1 MHKLVEYYFWQN
13 WLMFYDKI
21 DFSIRMRVMYNLKH
35 RYPIR
40 SKVGDK
46 FLTSLFKLVLEAKG
60 SIYSTI
66 QENLLLYCRKFS
78 AFVVVVISFITR
90 PESQRNTACNRNH

>member
-1 MHKLVEYYFWQN
+1 
-13 WLMFYDKI
+13 MFYDKI

-66 QENLLLYCRKFS
+66 QENLLPKD
-78 AFVVVVISFITR
+78 VVSVITR
-90 PESQRNTACNRNH
+90 RSQKKMLNKKVPAKDP